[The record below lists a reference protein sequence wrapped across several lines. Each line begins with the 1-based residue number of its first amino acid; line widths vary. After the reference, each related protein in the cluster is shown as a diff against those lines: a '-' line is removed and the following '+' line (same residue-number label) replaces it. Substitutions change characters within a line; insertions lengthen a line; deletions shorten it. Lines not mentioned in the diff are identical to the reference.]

1 MLAQPWLLSASRI
14 SWLEDQE
21 VLRPQ
26 QVRVLYEF
34 PAGLLEFRNDDLPV
48 EPVLARR
55 TRGRIDILAEV
66 DDRNPPSRGESALEP
81 AQIVQPVI
89 DVVVGVHDEEKIRAA
104 GGQTRRIRRA
114 KLGTDVFQALL
125 RNTALHVPDHVRFGI
140 QSPDRPLI
148 ADDGREVFQEVA
160 RSGAKIRDSL
170 TRLQAQLPDDLG
182 RLLPKVAVGI
192 VEYRSPML
200 HVPETMMRGRVVGSR
215 RRFGLRSRGVIDRK
229 ANASGLRQ
237 C

>member
-26 QVRVLYEF
+26 QVRVLYEL

-160 RSGAKIRDSL
+160 RSGAKIRDFL
-170 TRLQAQLPDDLG
+170 TRLQRFYGPLRLPAEPLPEAASRVATPLARLG
-182 RLLPKVAVGI
+182 LPRLTENLPRVPFPLPRWTTAGALVGCFPSA
-192 VEYRSPML
+192 RRPSP
-200 HVPETMMRGRVVGSR
+200 
-215 RRFGLRSRGVIDRK
+215 
-229 ANASGLRQ
+229 
-237 C
+237 